1 MKMLVRILVGLSGL
15 VAVLMMLNLWFHM
28 GSVIGAMGLATEG
41 LVGRASVRADVGGLF
56 GGIAVFSLMAA
67 WKQNR
72 TWALGALVLV
82 SLAIAG
88 RFVGVVMDGSGPGVW
103 GPIGVEA
110 FMIAILVWARQA
122 WRPSL

>member
-28 GSVIGAMGLATEG
+28 ASVTGTMGLTTEG

-56 GGIAVFSLMAA
+56 GGIGVFALMAA
-67 WKQNR
+67 WKQSR

-110 FMIAILVWARQA
+110 FTIAILVWARQA

>member
-15 VAVLMMLNLWFHM
+15 VALLMMLNLWFHM
-28 GSVIGAMGLATEG
+28 GSVTGAMGITTEG
-41 LVGRASVRADVGGLF
+41 ILGRASVRADVGGLF
-56 GGIAVFSLMAA
+56 GGIGVFSVMAA
-67 WKQNR
+67 WKQSR

-82 SLAIAG
+82 ALAIAG
-88 RFVGVVMDGSGPGVW
+88 RFVGVMMDGTGPGVW

-110 FMIAILVWARQA
+110 FMIALLVWARQA

>member
-15 VAVLMMLNLWFHM
+15 VALLMMLNLWFHM
-28 GSVIGAMGLATEG
+28 GSVIGAMGITTEG

-56 GGIAVFSLMAA
+56 GGIGVFALMAV
-67 WKQNR
+67 WKQSR

-110 FMIAILVWARQA
+110 FTIAILVWARQA